1 MNDATRLT
9 PSPPTHVG
17 GEGWGEGAALSK
29 PQALRKAMTNAERL
43 LWSRLRANQLG
54 FKFRRQQEI
63 AGYIADFVCN
73 DRRLIVELDGSQ
85 HVDQRGYD
93 HARTQLLESLNFRV
107 LRFWNNQVLDE
118 TNFVLTEIDRALSE
132 ALPPHPNPLPRRRRG
147 RGSRDVSASP
157 SQSGSFR
164 RPLELRAKLY
174 GLIRAFFRERNV
186 LEVETPIL
194 SASANTDPNIQ
205 SFSTRFSGRDAGERW
220 LRTSSEFAQKR
231 LLVAGVGDCYELGR
245 VFRDGEAGRR
255 HNPEFTMLEWYRVG
269 RDHRWLAG
277 ETVELIC
284 AALVSV
290 DRSVDVFQ
298 TTYRDLF
305 ISTIGVDPFSDN
317 VEALRAALGD
327 IAIDPSGLSR
337 DDWLDLLLTHRIQP
351 NFPHDGIT
359 IVIDYPPTQCALARV
374 RDGVAE
380 RFEIY
385 VGSHELAN
393 GYHEL
398 TDSVEQRRRFDRDNE
413 RRRDRG
419 LQTVPIDENLLR
431 ALEQGLPDCAGVA
444 LGIERLLMAMTGSDN
459 IADVLAFPFAEA

>member
-1 MNDATRLT
+1 MKAPEPKPHNSL
-9 PSPPTHVG
+9 SPAGG
-17 GEGWGEGAALSK
+17 GEGWGEGAAPSK
-29 PQALRKAMTNAERL
+29 PRALRKSTTEAERL

-54 FKFRRQQEI
+54 FKFRRQHEI
-63 AGYIADFVCN
+63 AGYIVDFVCN
-73 DRRLIVELDGSQ
+73 ERHLVVELDGSQ
-85 HVDQRGYD
+85 HFDQHEYD
-93 HARTQLLESLNFRV
+93 ERRTRMLESRNLRV
-107 LRFWNNQVLDE
+107 LRFWNNQVLAE
-118 TNFVLTEIDRALSE
+118 TDSVLAAISRALAE
-132 ALPPHPNPLPRRRRG
+132 GLPPHPNPLPRQRG
-147 RGSRDVSASP
+147 RGSRNASAHRNA
-157 SQSGSFR
+157 SQ
-164 RPLELRAKLY
+164 ELRRRLAIRARLY
-174 GLIRAFFRERNV
+174 DLIRTFFRDRNV

-194 SASANTDPNIQ
+194 SDGANTDPNIQ
-205 SFSTRFSGRDAGERW
+205 SFSTRFSGRGAGERW

-269 RDHRWLAG
+269 RDHRWLVG
-277 ETVELIC
+277 ETVELIR
-284 AALVSV
+284 AALASV
-290 DRSVDVFQ
+290 DKSVDVFK

-305 ISTIGVDPFSDN
+305 TSTIDVDPFSDS

-327 IAIDPSGLSR
+327 VAIDPSGLSH

-351 NFPHDGIT
+351 EIPRDRIT
-359 IVIDYPPTQCALARV
+359 VVIDYPPTQCALAQV

-380 RFEIY
+380 RFEVY

-398 TDSVEQRRRFDRDNE
+398 TDPEEQRRRFERDNE
-413 RRRDRG
+413 RRRERG
-419 LQTVPIDENLLR
+419 LPTIPIDENLLR
-431 ALEQGLPDCAGVA
+431 ALERGLPNCAGVA